1 MLKKLLKYDL
11 ENIFKFLIIF
21 YSLALFF
28 AILTRIFF
36 SIDNS
41 VVINILGH
49 ISSGVTISM
58 IFNIIINN
66 LMRLWVRLKNN
77 FYGDESYLTHTLPI
91 EKKTLYL
98 SKIITSLITLFTSI
112 LVIALTLF
120 IAYYSK
126 ENIKILK
133 NILLPVAKILDS
145 SILKLIIAFLFVFFL
160 ELVNGLFSGY
170 TGIILGHKKNNGKV
184 GFSVLFGF
192 ITYLITQ
199 TIGIISIF
207 IVGIFNNDIMNLF
220 ITNELINID
229 SIHTIIYLAIIIYTI
244 TIVLL
249 HITNI
254 KLFKQGVNVE

>member
-41 VVINILGH
+41 LVMNILGH
-49 ISSGVTISM
+49 VTSGTVISM
-58 IFNIIINN
+58 MCSIVINN
-66 LMRLWVRLKNN
+66 LMRLWVRFKSN

-98 SKIITSLITLFTSI
+98 SKIIASLITLFTSI

-170 TGIILGHKKNNGKV
+170 TGIILGHKKNNAKL

-192 ITYLITQ
+192 IAYLITQ

-207 IVGIFNNDIMNLF
+207 IVGIFNKDIMNLF

-229 SIHTIIYLAIIIYTI
+229 SIHTIIYLAIVIYTVI
-244 TIVLL
+244 IILL
-249 HITNI
+249 HIVNL

>member
-1 MLKKLLKYDL
+1 MLKKLIKYDL

-21 YSLALFF
+21 YSLAMFF
-28 AILTRIFF
+28 AIITRIFF

-41 VVINILGH
+41 LIMNILGQ
-49 ISSGVTISM
+49 ITSGATISM
-58 IFNIIINN
+58 LFSIIINN
-66 LMRLWVRLKNN
+66 LMRLWLRFKNN

-91 EKKTLYL
+91 DKKTLYL
-98 SKIITSLITLFTSI
+98 SKIITSIITLFASI

-126 ENIKILK
+126 ENIEILK
-133 NILLPVAKILDS
+133 NILLPMANAYNSTIVNIIL
-145 SILKLIIAFLFVFFL
+145 AFLFVFFL
-160 ELVNGLFSGY
+160 ELVNGLYSGY

-184 GFSVLFGF
+184 GYSVLFGF

-199 TIGIISIF
+199 TIGILSIF
-207 IVGIFNNDIMNLF
+207 IVGIFNKDIMNLF
-220 ITNELINID
+220 MTSEIINID

-244 TIVLL
+244 TTVLL
-249 HITNI
+249 YIVNL

>member
-1 MLKKLLKYDL
+1 MLRKLLKYDL

-21 YSLALFF
+21 YSLAIFF

-41 VVINILGH
+41 LIMNILGQ
-49 ISSGVTISM
+49 ITSGTAISM
-58 IFNIIINN
+58 MFSIVINN
-66 LMRLWVRLKNN
+66 LMRLWVRFKNN

-98 SKIITSLITLFTSI
+98 SKTIASIITLFTSI

-126 ENIKILK
+126 ENIQILK
-133 NILLPVAKILDS
+133 NILLPVANIFDS
-145 SILKLIIAFLFVFFL
+145 SILNIIIAVLFVFFL

-170 TGIILGHKKNNGKV
+170 TGILLGHKKNNNKV
-184 GFSVLFGF
+184 GYSVLFGF
-192 ITYLITQ
+192 IAYLITQ

-207 IVGIFNNDIMNLF
+207 VVGIFNKDIMNLF
-220 ITNELINID
+220 ITNEVINID
-229 SIHTIIYLAIIIYTI
+229 SIHMIIYLAIAIYTM
-244 TIVLL
+244 TIILL
-249 HITNI
+249 HIINL